1 MFQVD
6 AKWKG
11 IFISV
16 IRQGWS
22 EKAVG
27 RGNGDATCV
36 LSNKQLTGS
45 LIVKLTNLFIE
56 LLKNNRV
63 YKFEFSVEC
72 FETVNL
78 SKF

>member
-36 LSNKQLTGS
+36 LDEASISSMGGHHSWTDHHRVL
-45 LIVKLTNLFIE
+45 LFDDDKKTI
-56 LLKNNRV
+56 
-63 YKFEFSVEC
+63 FFMICDS
-72 FETVNL
+72 
-78 SKF
+78 